1 MSKKAELEAALKEA
15 MKANDAVRRTTLR
28 GALAAVK
35 EAEVA
40 QRGELDE
47 ATVIS
52 ILQKE
57 LKARHEAQAEGE
69 QAARPDLVA
78 AAKAEASILEAFLPA
93 GLSPAEIEAIIAAA
107 IAESGA
113 ASPADMGKVMKLVQP
128 QIKGRAD
135 GSQVSALVKAK
146 LQG

>member
-93 GLSPAEIEAIIAAA
+93 GLSAAEIEAIIAAA